1 MKTVAVLNFRTGD
14 VDIFEVP
21 QETEVDEVYLDE
33 LGYPVND
40 IQWMSDVKR
49 INIEESREEE
59 DDRDEM
65 PWDYGKHF

>member
-21 QETEVDEVYLDE
+21 QETEVDEIYLDE
-33 LGYPVND
+33 LGYPIND
-40 IQWMSDVKR
+40 IQWMSDVKH
-49 INIEESREEE
+49 INIEEAQVE